1 MRIMIRILTLI
12 SSNTFP
18 RLKPPSFVEK
28 ISKYRK
34 VLKTGETDMHDVSDF
49 PQVES
54 QAEAVELD
62 VSESALRIDSED
74 GFQFIFEIIRRPQFG
89 VRIEWYVS

>member
-1 MRIMIRILTLI
+1 
-12 SSNTFP
+12 
-18 RLKPPSFVEK
+18 
-28 ISKYRK
+28 
-34 VLKTGETDMHDVSDF
+34 MHDVSDF